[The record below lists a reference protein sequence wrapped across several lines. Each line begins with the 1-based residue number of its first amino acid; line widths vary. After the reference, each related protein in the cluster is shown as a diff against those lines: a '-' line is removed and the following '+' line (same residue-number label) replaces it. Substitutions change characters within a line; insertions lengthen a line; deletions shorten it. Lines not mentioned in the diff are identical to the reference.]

1 MKKATQN
8 PDEPTSS
15 STISSQKPKEVSKQS
30 REQQLRLAGMLIL
43 GADELAEQAREVKRK
58 REQEVVELHSGFK
71 ITIGEI
77 NAIVSGRHSA
87 YLPMFPNN
95 IPFFSEIAR
104 LSEVKFDPTEY
115 IKPAFV
121 GDIVCE
127 VIYGRYDKSVLPAL
141 RALNP
146 AYINGIRPQKLYH
159 YLTVEGLT
167 LLEQYR
173 DEAIEVMKS
182 CNTMYDFR
190 KKLFQ
195 QYGVPYQIEAF
206 K

>member
-1 MKKATQN
+1 MKKASQN

-15 STISSQKPKEVSKQS
+15 SPVSTQKPKEVSEQS

-43 GADELAEQAREVKRK
+43 GADELAQQAREVKRK

-77 NAIVSGRHSA
+77 NAIVSGRHSD

-95 IPFFSEIAR
+95 ISFFSEIAR

-121 GDIVCE
+121 GKIVVE
-127 VIYGRYDKSVLPAL
+127 VVYGRFDKPVLPAL

-146 AYINGIRPQKLYH
+146 AYTNRVVVLYC
-159 YLTVEGLT
+159 
-167 LLEQYR
+167 Q
-173 DEAIEVMKS
+173 
-182 CNTMYDFR
+182 
-190 KKLFQ
+190 
-195 QYGVPYQIEAF
+195 
-206 K
+206 

>member
-1 MKKATQN
+1 MKK
-8 PDEPTSS
+8 
-15 STISSQKPKEVSKQS
+15 SSQKPDEVNKSSTVATQKTKEVSEQS

-43 GADELAEQAREVKRK
+43 GADELAQQAREQKRK
-58 REQEVVELHSGFK
+58 REQEVVELHSGFT

-121 GDIVCE
+121 GEIVCE
-127 VIYGRYDKSVLPAL
+127 VIYGRFDKSILPAL

-146 AYINGIRPQKLYH
+146 AYTNGIRPQKLYH
-159 YLTVEGLT
+159 YLTVEGLA

-173 DEAIEVMKS
+173 DEAIDVMKS
-182 CNTMYDFR
+182 CSTIYEFR